1 MEECILLKAAPLM
14 FFYEKLD
21 PFNLKDCDMKI
32 SDTDLRYLLDL
43 TFQPSVASDSPIK
56 YQQIPPSKIEE
67 RK

>member
-1 MEECILLKAAPLM
+1 M

-32 SDTDLRYLLDL
+32 SDTDLRNLLDL